1 MKLGLDP
8 VHFGIMIV
16 VNMEVGQVPSA
27 GGAQPVR
34 CVGHHEDG
42 HHRARDRG
50 PAVAADDARVPGGR
64 HLLAALSIW
73 VPKTRYPS

>member
-16 VNMEVGQVPSA
+16 VNMEVGRCHP
-27 GGAQPVR
+27 PVGLNLY
-34 CVGHHEDG
+34 VASGITKMGITEL
-42 HHRARDRG
+42 AI
-50 PAVAADDARVPGGR
+50 AVRQWLLTMLVFLGR

-73 VPKTRYPS
+73 VPKTFGMM